1 MTLKEF
7 LSAITILRYIT
18 VPKTITNCFT
28 LIFVYKA
35 CTSYFHFQKIFQL
48 SSISLF
54 QVYMFLTF
62 ICVRVFNVSEIT
74 SYQIEKERIS
84 FPFTIIISVSLIHPK
99 LSSMLATLFEF
110 IFQRWFLIELKNQT
124 PLISREITDIDT
136 TEGGAQRTN

>member
-84 FPFTIIISVSLIHPK
+84 FPFTIIISPIIIINTPEIIFDVSNPLRVHLPK
-99 LSSMLATLFEF
+99 MVSYRIEKSDSS
-110 IFQRWFLIELKNQT
+110 NQ
-124 PLISREITDIDT
+124 SRDH
-136 TEGGAQRTN
+136 GH

>member
-35 CTSYFHFQKIFQL
+35 CTSYFPFSENF
-48 SSISLF
+48 SIILDIAF